1 MIQRFKLVRFYV
13 KLGFIAKNIRSTV
26 KKKKY
31 LDHIDLE
38 EGKLK

>member
-26 KKKKY
+26 KKKNTWITLIWKK
-31 LDHIDLE
+31 E
-38 EGKLK
+38 N

>member
-26 KKKKY
+26 KKNTWITLIWKK
-31 LDHIDLE
+31 E
-38 EGKLK
+38 N